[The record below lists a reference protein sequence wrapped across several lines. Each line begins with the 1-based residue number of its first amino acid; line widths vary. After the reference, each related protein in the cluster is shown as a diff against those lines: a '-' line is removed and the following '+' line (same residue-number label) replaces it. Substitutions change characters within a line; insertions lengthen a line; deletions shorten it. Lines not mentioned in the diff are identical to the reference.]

1 MIQVMHIDEE
11 TARNTTAELIKALG
25 DEHALSKAWIAA
37 LRRNFGLRYQPERKP
52 SVVFA
57 RSV

>member
-1 MIQVMHIDEE
+1 MIDVMHVDEE

-25 DEHALSKAWIAA
+25 DEHALSQAWICA
-37 LRRNFGLRYQPERKP
+37 LRRNFGLRYMPDRKP